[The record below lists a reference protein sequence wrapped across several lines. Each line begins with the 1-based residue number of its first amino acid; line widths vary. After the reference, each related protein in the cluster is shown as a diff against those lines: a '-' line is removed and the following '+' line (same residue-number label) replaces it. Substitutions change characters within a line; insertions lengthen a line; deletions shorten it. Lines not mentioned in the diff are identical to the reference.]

1 MEIRKGTARELDE
14 LAALYNAV
22 CDALAAGTNY
32 PGWHRGT
39 YPTREDAER
48 GVAAGELYVA
58 VEQGAI
64 VGTMILRQ
72 GQEPGYR
79 TARWGREL
87 TDGEVLTVYTF
98 AVHPGHAGKGV
109 GAAMLA
115 FAERLAAAQG
125 KKALRLDVYE
135 KNTPAMRL
143 YEKCGFRYIATVD
156 LGYSNHG
163 LKWFKL
169 YEKLLDGGM
178 PKRQEA

>member
-14 LAALYNAV
+14 LTALYNAV
-22 CDALAAGTNY
+22 CGALEAGINY
-32 PGWHRGT
+32 PGWRRDI
-39 YPTREDAER
+39 YPTRQDAER

-64 VGTMILRQ
+64 AGTMILRQ

-87 TDGEVLTVYTF
+87 TDSEVLTVYTF

-125 KKALRLDVYE
+125 KNNGRSAGRELSAASKGLFQGKTGQIAGLLCTYHE
-135 KNTPAMRL
+135 LSA
-143 YEKCGFRYIATVD
+143 EYIC
-156 LGYSNHG
+156 
-163 LKWFKL
+163 F
-169 YEKLLDGGM
+169 
-178 PKRQEA
+178 

>member
-22 CDALAAGTNY
+22 CGALEAGINY
-32 PGWHRGT
+32 PGWRRDI

-87 TDGEVLTVYTF
+87 TDSDGVYVCG
-98 AVHPGHAGKGV
+98 ASRPCRQRGGRRHAGLCRAAGCRAGQKGAAAGCLREKHAGHAAV
-109 GAAMLA
+109 
-115 FAERLAAAQG
+115 
-125 KKALRLDVYE
+125 
-135 KNTPAMRL
+135 
-143 YEKCGFRYIATVD
+143 
-156 LGYSNHG
+156 
-163 LKWFKL
+163 
-169 YEKLLDGGM
+169 
-178 PKRQEA
+178 

>member
-22 CDALAAGTNY
+22 CDALAAGTND
-32 PGWHRGT
+32 PGWRRGI

-48 GVAAGELYVA
+48 GVAAEELYVA

-87 TDGEVLTVYTF
+87 TDSEVLTVYTF
-98 AVHPGHAGKGV
+98 AVHPSHPDKEE

-125 KKALRLDVYE
+125 KKALRLDDNE

-169 YEKLLDGGM
+169 YEKLLDGGL
-178 PKRQEA
+178 PQRQEA

>member
-1 MEIRKGTARELDE
+1 
-14 LAALYNAV
+14 
-22 CDALAAGTNY
+22 
-32 PGWHRGT
+32 
-39 YPTREDAER
+39 
-48 GVAAGELYVA
+48 
-58 VEQGAI
+58 
-64 VGTMILRQ
+64 
-72 GQEPGYR
+72 
-79 TARWGREL
+79 
-87 TDGEVLTVYTF
+87 
-98 AVHPGHAGKGV
+98 
-109 GAAMLA
+109 MLA

>member
-1 MEIRKGTARELDE
+1 MEIRKGTAWELDE

-22 CDALAAGTNY
+22 CGALEAGINY
-32 PGWHRGT
+32 PGWRRDI
-39 YPTREDAER
+39 YPTRQDAER

-64 VGTMILRQ
+64 AGTMILRQ

-87 TDGEVLTVYTF
+87 TDSEVLTVYTF

-115 FAERLAAAQG
+115 FAEGWLPRRAKRRCG
-125 KKALRLDVYE
+125 WMFTRKTRRPCGCM
-135 KNTPAMRL
+135 KNAGSGILPPWTWDIPTT
-143 YEKCGFRYIATVD
+143 G
-156 LGYSNHG
+156 
-163 LKWFKL
+163 
-169 YEKLLDGGM
+169 
-178 PKRQEA
+178 

>member
-22 CDALAAGTNY
+22 CGALEAGINY
-32 PGWHRGT
+32 PGWRRDI

-98 AVHPGHAGKGV
+98 AVHP
-109 GAAMLA
+109 
-115 FAERLAAAQG
+115 
-125 KKALRLDVYE
+125 
-135 KNTPAMRL
+135 
-143 YEKCGFRYIATVD
+143 EKCGFRYIATVD